1 MVFMFN
7 FDVTVM
13 KRKFFY
19 ICLFMS
25 LFSCQ
30 KLDLI
35 PLSQGSSETWN
46 ADEDELL
53 MSLNDLYREALWTKD
68 LDDWTDDWIYRDG
81 LTDITNA
88 TINGQSGFV
97 NESWKNTYKA
107 ISRANTILESMERV
121 SGVLSQ
127 AQIDGFIAEALFVRA
142 SMFSFLLSHYKN
154 VVYVDKTLSIEAA
167 NEIGQIKPEE
177 LLKKIYEDY
186 DFAIANL
193 KESYSSNELKRV
205 TKGAALAMKARI
217 ALYMED
223 FETAKTAAKEC
234 MDLGLYSLHADYG
247 NLFLSRTKQSSES
260 IFLLPRSI
268 TLGVALG
275 DRQNYIPRNNGG
287 WAAKDP
293 SWDLFFSYYCT
304 DGLPVDESP
313 LFDPK
318 NPFSNRDPRC
328 QASIA
333 PFNEPFLDYIYNPH
347 PLALKTQKVSTGQ
360 EVPNNDN
367 RAVAQ
372 YASFNGLVWKKGVDA
387 DWLLNSW
394 RAEPDNIII
403 RYADVLLIYA
413 EAKIELNEIEQSVL
427 DAINQVRERAYNG
440 SVSYPKVTVTSQN
453 SLRKILRAERR
464 MEFALEGLRY
474 MDIIRWKLAE
484 KVLNKPNYGLLDP
497 ADLVDKVV
505 NTGKWFLP
513 SAPDI
518 DENGVLDFSKFYNQ
532 GLIKQIAIRKF
543 DPKKQY
549 IWPIP
554 STEVLTSGLTQNPNY

>member
-1 MVFMFN
+1 M
-7 FDVTVM
+7 
-13 KRKFFY
+13 
-19 ICLFMS
+19 
-25 LFSCQ
+25 FSCQ
-30 KLDLI
+30 KLDLN

-46 ADEDELL
+46 SNADELV
-53 MSLNDLYREALWTKD
+53 MSLNDLYREALWIKD
-68 LDDWTDDWIYRDG
+68 LDDWTDDWIFRDG

-97 NESWKNTYKA
+97 NDSWKNTYKA
-107 ISRANTILESMERV
+107 IARANTVLESMDRV
-121 SGVLSQ
+121 AGVLSE
-127 AQIDGFIAEALFVRA
+127 AQINSYIGEARFVRA

-154 VVYVDKTLSIEAA
+154 VVFMDRTLTIDEAR
-167 NEIGQIKPEE
+167 EIGQTNPEE
-177 LLKKIYEDY
+177 LLQKIYEDY

-217 ALYMED
+217 ALYMGD
-223 FETAKTAAKEC
+223 FATAKTASKAC
-234 MDLGLYSLHADYG
+234 IDLGLYSLHSDYS

-293 SWDLFFSYYCT
+293 SWDLFFSFYCT

-313 LFDPK
+313 LFDPA
-318 NPFSNRDPRC
+318 NPFLNRDPRC
-328 QASIA
+328 NATIV

-347 PLALKTQKVSTGQ
+347 PLALKTKKVSTGLD
-360 EVPNNDN
+360 VNNNDN

-372 YASFNGLVWKKGVDA
+372 YASFNGLVWRKGVDN

-394 RAEPDNIII
+394 RIEPDNVII
-403 RYADVLLIYA
+403 RYADVLLMYA
-413 EAKIELNEIEQSVL
+413 ESKIELNEIDASVT
-427 DAINQVRERAYNG
+427 DAINEVRKRAYKG
-440 SVSYPKVTVTSQN
+440 VETYPKVIATGQVE
-453 SLRKILRAERR
+453 LRKILRAERR

-474 MDIIRWKLAE
+474 MDIIRWKIAE

-497 ADLVDKVV
+497 ADLVSKVV

-513 SAPDI
+513 TAPAI
-518 DENGVLDFSKFYNQ
+518 DNDGIADFSNFFTQ
-532 GLIKQIAIRKF
+532 GLIKQIAVRKF
-543 DPKKQY
+543 DAKKQY

>member
-1 MVFMFN
+1 
-7 FDVTVM
+7 
-13 KRKFFY
+13 
-19 ICLFMS
+19 MS
-25 LFSCQ
+25 LVSCQ
-30 KLDLI
+30 KLDLN

-46 ADEDELL
+46 SNADELI
-53 MSLNDLYREALWTKD
+53 MSLNDLYREALWIKD
-68 LDDWTDDWIYRDG
+68 QDEWTDDWIYRDG

-88 TINGQSGFV
+88 TINGQTGFV

-107 ISRANTILESMERV
+107 ISRANTVLESIDRV
-121 SGVLSQ
+121 SGVLSET
-127 AQIDGFIAEALFVRA
+127 QINGYIAEARFVRA

-154 VVYVDKTLSIEAA
+154 VVYMDRTLTIEEA
-167 NEIGQIKPEE
+167 NEIGQINPEE

-193 KESYSSNELKRV
+193 RETYSSNELKRV
-205 TKGAALAMKARI
+205 TKGAALAMKSRI
-217 ALYMED
+217 ALYMGD
-223 FETAKTAAKEC
+223 FVTAKTAAKAC
-234 MDLGLYSLHADYG
+234 IDLGIYSLHSEYG
-247 NLFLSRTKQSSES
+247 NLFLSKTKQSSES

-293 SWDLFFSYYCT
+293 SWDLFFSYYCK

-318 NPFSNRDPRC
+318 NPFLNRDPRC
-328 QASIA
+328 NATIV

-347 PLALKTQKVSTGQ
+347 PLALKTKKVSTGQ
-360 EVPNNDN
+360 DVNNNDN

-372 YASFNGLVWKKGVDA
+372 YASFNGLLWKKGVDT

-394 RAEPDNIII
+394 RTEPDNIII

-413 EAKIELNEIEQSVL
+413 EAKIEINEIDQSVV
-427 DAINQVRERAYNG
+427 DAINQVRERAYKG
-440 SVSYPKVTVTSQN
+440 SSTYPKVIVTNQTA
-453 SLRKILRAERR
+453 LRKIVRAERR

-474 MDIIRWKLAE
+474 MDIIRWKIAE
-484 KVLNKPNYGLLDP
+484 KALNRPNYGLLDP
-497 ADLVDKVV
+497 SDLISKVV
-505 NTGKWFLP
+505 NPGKWFLP
-513 SAPDI
+513 EAPNI
-518 DENGVLDFSKFYNQ
+518 DEDGIADFSTFFGQ

-543 DPKKQY
+543 DAKKQY
-549 IWPIP
+549 LWPIP

>member
-1 MVFMFN
+1 
-7 FDVTVM
+7 M
-13 KRKFFY
+13 KSKFLY
-19 ICLFMS
+19 ICLS
-25 LFSCQ
+25 LSLLSCQ
-30 KLDLI
+30 KLDLN

-46 ADEDELL
+46 SNAEELI
-53 MSLNDLYREALWTKD
+53 MSLNDLYREDLWLKD

-88 TINGQSGFV
+88 TINGQTGFV
-97 NESWKNTYKA
+97 NTNWKNTYKN
-107 ISRANTILESMERV
+107 ISRANTVLENMDRV
-121 SGVLSQ
+121 VGVLPE
-127 AQIDGFIAEALFVRA
+127 AQIASYTAEARFVRA
-142 SMFSFLLSHYKN
+142 SMYSYLLSHYRN
-154 VVYVDKTLSIEAA
+154 VVYTDRTLSIDEAEA
-167 NEIGQIKPEE
+167 IDQSTPEE
-177 LLKKIYEDY
+177 VLIKIYEDY

-193 KESYSSNELKRV
+193 KESYSSNELKRA

-217 ALYMED
+217 ALYMGD
-223 FETAKTAAKEC
+223 YETAKTAAKAC
-234 MDLGLYSLHADYG
+234 IDLGLYTLHPQYRD
-247 NLFLSRTKQSSES
+247 LFLSKTKQSPES

-268 TLGVALG
+268 TLGVPLG

-293 SWDLFFSYYCT
+293 SWDLLYAFYCT

-313 LFDPK
+313 SFDPK
-318 NPFSNRDPRC
+318 NPFLNRDPRC
-328 QASIA
+328 AATIV
-333 PFNEPFLDYIYNPH
+333 PFDTPHLDHIFTPH
-347 PLALKTQKVSTGQ
+347 PLALKTTKISTGQ
-360 EVPNNDN
+360 QVANNDN

-372 YASFNGLVWKKGVDA
+372 YASFNGLVWNKGVDN
-387 DWLLNSW
+387 DWLQNSW
-394 RAEPDNIII
+394 RIEPDNVII

-413 EAKIELNEIEQSVL
+413 EAKIELNEIDESVL
-427 DAINQVRERAYNG
+427 AAINQVRARAYNVDIG
-440 SVSYPKVTVTSQN
+440 SADYPAVTETAQA

-497 ADLVDKVV
+497 ADLVAKVV

-513 SAPDI
+513 AAPPV
-518 DENGVLDFSKFYNQ
+518 DEDGVADFSGFFSQ
-532 GLIKQIAIRKF
+532 GFIKQISSRKF
-543 DPKKQY
+543 DATKQY

>member
-1 MVFMFN
+1 
-7 FDVTVM
+7 M
-13 KRKFFY
+13 KRKFLY
-19 ICLFMS
+19 MCLAMS
-25 LFSCQ
+25 LISCQ
-30 KLDLI
+30 KLDLN

-46 ADEDELL
+46 SNADELI
-53 MSLNDLYREALWTKD
+53 MSLNDLYREALWIKD
-68 LDDWTDDWIYRDG
+68 QDEWTDDWIYRDG

-88 TINGQSGFV
+88 TINGQTGFV

-107 ISRANTILESMERV
+107 ISRANTVLESMDRV
-121 SGVLSQ
+121 SGVLSET
-127 AQIDGFIAEALFVRA
+127 QINGYIAEARFVRA

-154 VVYVDKTLSIEAA
+154 VVYMDRTLTIEEA
-167 NEIGQIKPEE
+167 NEIGQINPEE

-193 KESYSSNELKRV
+193 RETYSSNELKRV
-205 TKGAALAMKARI
+205 TKGAALAMKSRI
-217 ALYMED
+217 ALYMGD
-223 FETAKTAAKEC
+223 FVTAKTAAKAC
-234 MDLGLYSLHADYG
+234 IDLGIYSLHSDYG
-247 NLFLSRTKQSSES
+247 NLFLSKTKQSSES

-293 SWDLFFSYYCT
+293 SWDLFFSYYCK

-318 NPFSNRDPRC
+318 NPFLNRDPRC
-328 QASIA
+328 NATIV

-347 PLALKTQKVSTGQ
+347 PLALKTKKVSTGQ
-360 EVPNNDN
+360 DVNNNDN

-372 YASFNGLVWKKGVDA
+372 YASFNGLLWKKGVDT

-394 RAEPDNIII
+394 RTEPDNIII

-413 EAKIELNEIEQSVL
+413 EAKIEINEIDQSVV
-427 DAINQVRERAYNG
+427 DAINQVRERAYKG
-440 SVSYPKVTVTSQN
+440 SSTYPKVIVTNQTA
-453 SLRKILRAERR
+453 LRKIVRAERR

-474 MDIIRWKLAE
+474 MDIIRWKIAE
-484 KVLNKPNYGLLDP
+484 KALNRPNYGLLDP
-497 ADLVDKVV
+497 SDLISKVV

-513 SAPDI
+513 EAPNI
-518 DENGVLDFSKFYNQ
+518 DEDGIADFSTFFGQ

-543 DPKKQY
+543 DAKKQY
-549 IWPIP
+549 LWPIP

>member
-1 MVFMFN
+1 
-7 FDVTVM
+7 M
-13 KRKFFY
+13 KRITLY
-19 ICLFMS
+19 LS
-25 LFSCQ
+25 LALALTSCQ
-30 KLDLI
+30 KLDLN

-46 ADEDELL
+46 SNADELV
-53 MSLNDLYREALWTKD
+53 MSLNDLYREALWIKD

-107 ISRANTILESMERV
+107 ISRANTVLESMDRV
-121 SGVLSQ
+121 SGVLSET
-127 AQIDGFIAEALFVRA
+127 QINGYIAEAKFVRA

-154 VVYVDKTLSIEAA
+154 VVYMDRTLTIEEA
-167 NEIGQIKPEE
+167 NEIKQINPEE

-193 KESYSSNELKRV
+193 KEKYSSNELKRV

-217 ALYMED
+217 ALYMGD
-223 FETAKTAAKEC
+223 FATAKVSAKEC
-234 MDLGLYSLHADYG
+234 MDLEIYTLEKDYG
-247 NLFLSRTKQSSES
+247 NLFLSKTKQSSES

-293 SWDLFFSYYCT
+293 SWDLFFSYYCV

-318 NPFSNRDPRC
+318 NPFLNRDPRC
-328 QASIA
+328 NATIV

-347 PLALKTQKVSTGQ
+347 PLALKTKKVSTGQ
-360 EVPNNDN
+360 DVNNNDN

-372 YASFNGLVWKKGVDA
+372 YASFNGLVWKKGVDS

-394 RAEPDNIII
+394 RTEPDNIII
-403 RYADVLLIYA
+403 RYADVLLMYA
-413 EAKIELNEIEQSVL
+413 EAKIELNDIDQSVL
-427 DAINQVRERAYNG
+427 DAINQVRERAYK
-440 SVSYPKVTVTSQN
+440 SEATFPKVTVLNQAA
-453 SLRKILRAERR
+453 LRKVVRAERR

-474 MDIIRWKLAE
+474 MDIIRWKIAE

-497 ADLVDKVV
+497 ADLVSKVV

-513 SAPDI
+513 TAPNI
-518 DENGVLDFSKFYNQ
+518 DDDGIADFSSFFTQ
-532 GLIKQIAIRKF
+532 GLIKQIAVRKF
-543 DPKKQY
+543 DAKKQY

>member
-1 MVFMFN
+1 MLNFN
-7 FDVTVM
+7 IM
-13 KRKFFY
+13 KRITLY
-19 ICLFMS
+19 LS
-25 LFSCQ
+25 LALALTSCQ
-30 KLDLI
+30 KLDLN

-46 ADEDELL
+46 SNADELV
-53 MSLNDLYREALWTKD
+53 MSLNDLYREALWIKD

-107 ISRANTILESMERV
+107 ISRANTVLESMDRV
-121 SGVLSQ
+121 SGVLSET
-127 AQIDGFIAEALFVRA
+127 QINGYIAEAKFVRA

-154 VVYVDKTLSIEAA
+154 VVYMDRTLTIEEA
-167 NEIGQIKPEE
+167 NEIKQINPEE

-193 KESYSSNELKRV
+193 KEKYSSNELKRV

-217 ALYMED
+217 ALYMGD
-223 FETAKTAAKEC
+223 FATAKVSAKEC
-234 MDLGLYSLHADYG
+234 MDLEIYTLEKDYG
-247 NLFLSRTKQSSES
+247 NLFLSKTKQSSES

-293 SWDLFFSYYCT
+293 SWDLFFSYYCV

-318 NPFSNRDPRC
+318 NPFLNRDPRC
-328 QASIA
+328 NATIV

-347 PLALKTQKVSTGQ
+347 PLALKTKKVSTGQ
-360 EVPNNDN
+360 DVNNNDN

-372 YASFNGLVWKKGVDA
+372 YASFNGLVWKKGVDS

-394 RAEPDNIII
+394 RTEPDNIII
-403 RYADVLLIYA
+403 RYADVLLMYA
-413 EAKIELNEIEQSVL
+413 EAKIELNDIDQSVL
-427 DAINQVRERAYNG
+427 DAINQVRERAYK
-440 SVSYPKVTVTSQN
+440 SEATFPKVTVLNQAA
-453 SLRKILRAERR
+453 LRKVVRAERR

-474 MDIIRWKLAE
+474 MDIIRWKIAE

-497 ADLVDKVV
+497 ADLVSKVV

-513 SAPDI
+513 TAPNI
-518 DENGVLDFSKFYNQ
+518 DDDGIADFSSFFTQ
-532 GLIKQIAIRKF
+532 GLIKQIAVRKF
-543 DPKKQY
+543 DAKKQY

>member
-1 MVFMFN
+1 MLNFN
-7 FDVTVM
+7 IM
-13 KRKFFY
+13 KRIFLY
-19 ICLFMS
+19 IS
-25 LFSCQ
+25 LALALTSCQ
-30 KLDLI
+30 KLDLN

-46 ADEDELL
+46 SNADELV
-53 MSLNDLYREALWTKD
+53 MSLNDLYREALWIKD

-88 TINGQSGFV
+88 TINGQTGFV

-107 ISRANTILESMERV
+107 ISRANTVLESMDRV
-121 SGVLSQ
+121 SGVLSE
-127 AQIDGFIAEALFVRA
+127 AQINGYIAEAKFVRA

-154 VVYVDKTLSIEAA
+154 VVHMDRTLTIEEA
-167 NEIGQIKPEE
+167 NEIKQINPEE

-193 KESYSSNELKRV
+193 KEKYSSNELKRV

-217 ALYMED
+217 ALYMGD
-223 FETAKTAAKEC
+223 FATAKVTAKEC
-234 MDLGLYSLHADYG
+234 MDLGIYTLHQDYG
-247 NLFLSRTKQSSES
+247 NLFLSKTKQSSES

-293 SWDLFFSYYCT
+293 SWDLFFSYYCV

-318 NPFSNRDPRC
+318 NPFENRDPRC
-328 QASIA
+328 NATIV

-347 PLALKTQKVSTGQ
+347 PLALKTKKVSTGQ
-360 EVPNNDN
+360 DVNNNDN

-372 YASFNGLVWKKGVDA
+372 YASFNGLVWKKGVDS

-394 RAEPDNIII
+394 RTEPDNIII
-403 RYADVLLIYA
+403 RYADVLLMYA
-413 EAKIELNEIEQSVL
+413 EAKIELNEIDQSVL
-427 DAINQVRERAYNG
+427 DAINQVRERAYKG
-440 SVSYPKVTVTSQN
+440 EATFPKVTVLNQA
-453 SLRKILRAERR
+453 SLRKIVRAERR

-474 MDIIRWKLAE
+474 MDIIRWKIAE

-497 ADLVDKVV
+497 ADLVSKVV

-513 SAPDI
+513 TAPNI
-518 DENGVLDFSKFYNQ
+518 DDDGIADFSSFFTQ
-532 GLIKQIAIRKF
+532 GLIKQIAVRKF
-543 DPKKQY
+543 DAKKQY